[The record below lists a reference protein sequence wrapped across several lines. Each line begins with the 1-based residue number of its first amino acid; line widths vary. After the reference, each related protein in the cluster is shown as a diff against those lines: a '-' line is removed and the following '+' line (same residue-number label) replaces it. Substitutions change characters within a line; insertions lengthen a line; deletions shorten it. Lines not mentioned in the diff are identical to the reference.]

1 MLPTINSGIYQGTII
16 HKTIVYLYWIQLLD
30 AYLYLV
36 FMNDSYYMDS
46 KVTLHSTAK
55 KGLSRLH
62 KNFEHNFNII
72 YYGSL

>member
-1 MLPTINSGIYQGTII
+1 
-16 HKTIVYLYWIQLLD
+16 
-30 AYLYLV
+30 
-36 FMNDSYYMDS
+36 MNDSYYKDS

-72 YYGSL
+72 YYGSLWDFEPLISYSSLHMPSINKQLYIIVK